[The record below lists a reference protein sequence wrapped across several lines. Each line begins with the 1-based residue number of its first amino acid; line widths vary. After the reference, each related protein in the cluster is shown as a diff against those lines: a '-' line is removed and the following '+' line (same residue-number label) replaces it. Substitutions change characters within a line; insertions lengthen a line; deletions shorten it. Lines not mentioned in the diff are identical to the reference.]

1 MKIRYLD
8 FLKMNE
14 NNNIII
20 SIAEIEKIFKNVFDD
35 TKVTSVKTFF
45 DNIDG
50 DIKLIISINNL
61 YYDRTNIIYTKF
73 IFNVDKTK
81 EKIVNNEC
89 SYLYDINKHYRTFK
103 FNNTD
108 ELQKKLDSILN
119 KEDFGK
125 DIKNLSDMNVRMT
138 SLINEWFS
146 QNKIETISVY
156 NVKYTPLVDNMKS
169 DSLFFKFEIN
179 IKDSEIIELSIR
191 KIKDNEFKLTFQ
203 KGEDFQNVT
212 ISDIRGA
219 IQTIGE
225 TIKKYLI

>member
-20 SIAEIEKIFKNVFDD
+20 SIAEIEKIFKTVFDD

-138 SLINEWFS
+138 TLINEWFS